1 MWGKGPDG
9 KLDTSIST
17 GPVLFEDPIRTPVP
31 SGVMEGDTCPIDAAS
46 NPLRTSAWWPFVRST
61 RMIRVVL
68 GSGWRSNTSLVPSAD
83 TLG

>member
-31 SGVMEGDTCPIDAAS
+31 SGVMVIFAVWSVTSKTFPDGVVVMEAGAPVSSDIGMNVGSVVMLSMIDA
-46 NPLRTSAWWPFVRST
+46 
-61 RMIRVVL
+61 
-68 GSGWRSNTSLVPSAD
+68 
-83 TLG
+83 